1 MQYLPA
7 GCACLIGL
15 VFAVSAF
22 TKLRDRAGFVRS
34 VPDLAPALPARL
46 LGPLAHSVIVLEAA
60 VPVLLAVP
68 ATRTLGFGV
77 ALVLLTAF
85 TVAIA
90 GALRRG
96 RRAPCRC
103 FGASAAPLGP
113 RHLARNGV
121 LLTAAATGAVT
132 PGDATSTA
140 GLAVAAAAGLVTGL
154 LIVSFDDLVD
164 LFAGS
169 H

>member
-7 GCACLIGL
+7 VFACLIGL

-22 TKLRDRAGFVRS
+22 TKLRDRAGFTRS
-34 VPDLAPALPARL
+34 VPDLVPALPARL
-46 LGPLAHSVIVLEAA
+46 LGPLAHTVIALEAA

-68 ATRTLGFGV
+68 ATRILGFGV
-77 ALVLLTAF
+77 ALVLLAAF

-113 RHLARNGV
+113 RHLVRNGV
-121 LLTAAATGAVT
+121 LLAAASAGALA
-132 PGDATSTA
+132 PGGAAPAA
-140 GLAVAAAAGLVTGL
+140 GLAVAAAAGLVAGL